1 LSGPK
6 NLKKGDLLFRENDPS
21 DSMYVIKSGRLAVT
35 KSKGESEIVL
45 AELGPGD
52 MIGEMAFFDNKPRS
66 AGARALQDTVV
77 IELPFKSLHGQFKT
91 FPEWL
96 KAIVRTVNNHLRN
109 ANKKIKE
116 LEKSSEEEKQF
127 FTPHMIVRLLAILC
141 AVAERYGEPDA
152 AEGGISVPP
161 GTLRRWTIQVFQLP
175 TNKMQKLNEVLQ
187 ALGHMKMEEL
197 GEGRM
202 KIVVKNLDLLFDLTD
217 YYTDF
222 LFKDEAKRVGLDE
235 KEMKIARGMIFYAD
249 KTPPNDK
256 GKIKI
261 NLTQIQ
267 QDSMRDLG
275 FVLYVDDVNSLITK
289 GLLSDKMSEDGKL
302 MVFAELEELKKQ
314 YPYWEILHA
323 LKSVPTRE

>member
-1 LSGPK
+1 MSGPK
-6 NLKKGDLLFRENDPS
+6 TLKKNEILFRENDPS
-21 DSMYVIKSGRLAVT
+21 DAMYVIKSGRLAVT
-35 KSKGESEIVL
+35 KIKGESEIVL

-66 AGARALQDTVV
+66 AGARALQDTVI
-77 IELPFKSLHGQFKT
+77 IELPFKALNAQFKA

-96 KAIVRTVNNHLRN
+96 KAVVRAVNNHLRN

-116 LEKSSEEEKQF
+116 LEKSAEEEKQF
-127 FTPHMIVRLLAILC
+127 FVPLMITKLLAIFC
-141 AVAERYGEPDA
+141 AVAERYGEPDPA
-152 AEGGISVPP
+152 GGISVPP
-161 GTLRRWTIQVFQLP
+161 GTLRRWTIQVFQAP

-187 ALGHMKMEEL
+187 ALGYLKMEDL

-202 KIVVKNLDLLFDLTD
+202 KIVVNNLDLLFGLTD
-217 YYTDF
+217 YYTDY
-222 LFKDEAKRVGLDE
+222 LFKDEAKRVGLEE
-235 KEMKIARGMIFYAD
+235 KEMKVARGMIFYAE

-256 GKIKI
+256 GKIKL

-275 FVLYVDDVNSLITK
+275 FVLYVDDVNSMIEK
-289 GLLSDKMSEDGKL
+289 GLLSDKMSEEGKL
-302 MVFAELEELKKQ
+302 MVFAELDRLKEL

-323 LKSVPTRE
+323 LKNVPTRD

>member
-6 NLKKGDLLFRENDPS
+6 TLKKGDILFRENDPS
-21 DSMYVIKSGRLAVT
+21 DAMYVIKSGRLAVT
-35 KSKGESEIVL
+35 KIKGESEITL

-66 AGARALQDTVV
+66 AGARALQDTVI
-77 IELPFKSLHGQFKT
+77 IELPFKALNAQFKA

-96 KAIVRTVNNHLRN
+96 KAVVRAVNNHLRN

-127 FTPHMIVRLLAILC
+127 FVPHMITRLLAIIC
-141 AVAERYGEPDA
+141 AVAERYGEPDP
-152 AEGGISVPP
+152 EGISVPP

-187 ALGHMKMEEL
+187 ALGHMKMEDL

-202 KIVVKNLDLLFDLTD
+202 KIVVKNLDLLFGLTD
-217 YYTDF
+217 YYTDY

-235 KEMKIARGMIFYAD
+235 KEMKIARGMIFYAE

-256 GKIKI
+256 GKIKL

-267 QDSMRDLG
+267 QDSMRDLS
-275 FVLYVDDVNSLITK
+275 FVLYVDDVNSLIEK
-289 GLLSDKMSEDGKL
+289 GLLSDKMSEEGKL
-302 MVFAELEELKKQ
+302 MVYAELDRLKEL

-323 LKSVPTRE
+323 LKSVPTRD